1 MALSD
6 KPTRRPFRMLNVI
19 SAEGLGLNSE
29 FVELFHRL
37 AEELELSMITLA
49 GMRENKGR
57 VFGLWEQTFLS
68 QEARDFLMAALHR
81 DVITAEELEQTLA
94 ALFAQEQGFADLE
107 DVQDLLDSIV
117 EDPERHALL
126 TLYEGEYI
134 Q

>member
-1 MALSD
+1 
-6 KPTRRPFRMLNVI
+6 
-19 SAEGLGLNSE
+19 
-29 FVELFHRL
+29 
-37 AEELELSMITLA
+37 MITLA